1 LEKVEKG
8 EDANMPIKRTLFT
21 TILDHLKKQ
30 SLETIKGVV
39 CIDAVVFASP
49 EYDYFAFAC
58 YQIAKWDTE

>member
-1 LEKVEKG
+1 
-8 EDANMPIKRTLFT
+8 MPIKRTLFT